1 MWKIVGVSKALN
13 SYWDPPITWKSTT
26 FSCSLGASNNFR
38 QETLCPSHT
47 DLLAPRVCARG
58 RLREKAVK
66 LLHGR
71 GTLRLCPSDTDL
83 VTLTRL
89 CKSEASVKLLHGL
102 GPRGHVMPVSHGLAS
117 GSMHI
122 HEPVCFISLVYEFWR
137 EDYSILATY
146 SLEFVLLP
154 PVVKVWFWN
163 VIVPIRGWVVWES
176 SSPHCTNF
184 MKIIYI
190 YTFNCPIKT
199 KGTKRTSLSS

>member
-1 MWKIVGVSKALN
+1 MNLVLLRCNYFIL
-13 SYWDPPITWKSTT
+13 
-26 FSCSLGASNNFR
+26 FR
-38 QETLCPSHT
+38 IISHGPAGPTRLCKRKTQGKGS
-47 DLLAPRVCARG
+47 R
-58 RLREKAVK
+58 
-66 LLHGR
+66 R
-71 GTLRLCPSDTDL
+71 GTLRLCPSHTDL
-83 VTLTRL
+83 VALTRL

-102 GPRGHVMPVSHGLAS
+102 GPGGHVMPVSHGLAC

-122 HEPVCFISLVYEFWR
+122 HEPLCFISLVYEFWR

-176 SSPHCTNF
+176 CSPHCTNF

-190 YTFNCPIKT
+190 YTFTAHQNQRHKKNIT
-199 KGTKRTSLSS
+199 VILTSIPDEFEPGEVNNW